1 MLCHGGAG
9 AESLP
14 CGSRF
19 PDAPRPAAQP
29 DDEAPPP
36 HAGASAAV
44 GSAAE
49 PAARAS
55 KYGGMSKLR
64 YRRVERVT
72 GRKSDTVKK
81 TRNQR
86 KKGEDWIR
94 KSINSCEVEV
104 HQELN
109 FFL

>member
-9 AESLP
+9 AGSLP

-19 PDAPRPAAQP
+19 PDAPRPATQP

-36 HAGASAAV
+36 HDGASAAV

-55 KYGGMSKLR
+55 TYGGMSKLR

-72 GRKSDTVKK
+72 GRQRDTVKK
-81 TRNQR
+81 TRERR

-94 KSINSCEVEV
+94 KSINSWEVEV
-104 HQELN
+104 HQVLH
-109 FFL
+109 FLL